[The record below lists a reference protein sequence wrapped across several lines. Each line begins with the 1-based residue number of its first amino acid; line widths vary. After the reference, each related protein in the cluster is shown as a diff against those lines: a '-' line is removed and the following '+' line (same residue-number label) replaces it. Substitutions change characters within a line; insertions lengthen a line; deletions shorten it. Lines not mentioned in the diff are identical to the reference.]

1 MYPALR
7 HLKVVGG
14 GRIVRSR
21 DVQSPAT
28 AADIL
33 LMTGSRCPACGAATP
48 ETVPWCSLC
57 YADLRPVPAAAVP
70 APRHVA
76 TEDVPT
82 AAPGRLE
89 DLSADPLTAPISTLL
104 EPPTMATEATEA
116 LEPVGELL
124 PGVVEPVLDA
134 ASWPCSRCGAQVPLA
149 LDACGEC
156 GAGFLAG
163 AIPPPTMS
171 VPIVGDV
178 SRLSKGQRFGLAAGL
193 AAGLILVF
201 LALATVVGAVL

>member
-1 MYPALR
+1 
-7 HLKVVGG
+7 
-14 GRIVRSR
+14 
-21 DVQSPAT
+21 
-28 AADIL
+28 
-33 LMTGSRCPACGAATP
+33 MTGSRCPACGAATP

-70 APRHVA
+70 ASRHVA

-82 AAPGRLE
+82 AASGRSQ
-89 DLSADPLTAPISTLL
+89 DASADPLTAPISTLL
-104 EPPTMATEATEA
+104 KRPAAAPEA
-116 LEPVGELL
+116 LEGVGEQL

-156 GAGFLAG
+156 GAAFLAG

-178 SRLSKGQRFGLAAGL
+178 SRLSKPQRFGLAAGL
-193 AAGLILVF
+193 AAGIIVVF

>member
-7 HLKVVGG
+7 HLTVVGSG
-14 GRIVRSR
+14 GIVRSR
-21 DVQSPAT
+21 DVQSSAT
-28 AADIL
+28 VADIL

-76 TEDVPT
+76 TEDNPT
-82 AAPGRLE
+82 AVTGRLE
-89 DLSADPLTAPISTLL
+89 DPAADPLTAPISTLL
-104 EPPTMATEATEA
+104 ELPTVPTVPIEAVEA
-116 LEPVGELL
+116 AGEQL

-134 ASWPCSRCGAQVPLA
+134 ATWPCSRCGAHVPLA
-149 LDACGEC
+149 LDACDEC

-178 SRLSKGQRFGLAAGL
+178 SRLSKAQRFGLAAGL
-193 AAGLILVF
+193 AAGIIVVF

>member
-1 MYPALR
+1 
-7 HLKVVGG
+7 
-14 GRIVRSR
+14 
-21 DVQSPAT
+21 
-28 AADIL
+28 
-33 LMTGSRCPACGAATP
+33 MTGSRCPACGAATP

-76 TEDVPT
+76 TEDT
-82 AAPGRLE
+82 QAAASGALE
-89 DLSADPLTAPISTLL
+89 ASAPDPLTAPISTLL
-104 EPPTMATEATEA
+104 EPPADPLDALDAVTEA
-116 LEPVGELL
+116 L
-124 PGVVEPVLDA
+124 PGVVDAELDA
-134 ASWPCSRCGAQVPLA
+134 ASWPCSRCGAHVPLL

-178 SRLSKGQRFGLAAGL
+178 TRLSKVQRFALAAGL
-193 AAGLILVF
+193 ATGIVVVF
-201 LALATVVGAVL
+201 LVLATVVGAVF